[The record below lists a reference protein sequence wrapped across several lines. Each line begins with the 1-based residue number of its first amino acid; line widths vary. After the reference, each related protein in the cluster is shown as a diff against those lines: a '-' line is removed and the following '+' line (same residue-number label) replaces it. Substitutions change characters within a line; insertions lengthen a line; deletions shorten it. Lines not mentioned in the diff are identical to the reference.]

1 MKKLLGFLVCG
12 IFLFPGIALAGE
24 PTLTLVTKTGKATY
38 TISDLLKRKDVE
50 TVIVE
55 NDPVYP
61 GQKMEYVALKV
72 TSLFDQI
79 ELDDDA
85 VIQFKT
91 LDGFSAPVSRQ
102 RLLNT
107 SSTESI
113 AYIAMELP
121 DKKWPPM
128 KPGKPSA
135 GPFYL
140 IWKNPELSH
149 ISSEEW
155 SYMLAAFEVK
165 DSLETT
171 YPEIFP
177 SNKLSGDDPVTKGF
191 RLFVKN
197 CFACHTMNKV
207 GASGI
212 GPDLNVPMNPT
223 EYFRTA
229 ALKKLIRNP
238 QAVRHWPNGRMKG
251 FKPDV
256 ISNEDLNDLI
266 AYLEHMSRRRK

>member
-1 MKKLLGFLVCG
+1 M
-12 IFLFPGIALAGE
+12 
-24 PTLTLVTKTGKATY
+24 
-38 TISDLLKRKDVE
+38 
-50 TVIVE
+50 E
-55 NDPVYP
+55 NDPVYS
-61 GQKMEYVALKV
+61 GQKMEYMALKA
-72 TSLFDQI
+72 TSLFDQV

-102 RLLNT
+102 RLLNK
-107 SSTESI
+107 SSKESI

-165 DSLETT
+165 GSLETT

-238 QAVRHWPNGRMKG
+238 QAVRHWPNGRMQG
-251 FKPDV
+251 FKPEILSDH
-256 ISNEDLNDLI
+256 DLDHLV

>member
-1 MKKLLGFLVCG
+1 MKNMFTLLACG
-12 IFLFPGIALAGE
+12 ILLFSGITAADE
-24 PTLTLVTKTGKATY
+24 PTLTLVTKTGKKTF
-38 TISDLLKRKDVE
+38 TVSELLKRKDVE

-55 NDPVYP
+55 KDPVYP

-72 TSLFDQI
+72 TSLFYQI

-102 RLLNT
+102 RLLNK
-107 SSTESI
+107 SPKESI

-165 DSLETT
+165 GSLETT

-177 SNKLSGDDPVTKGF
+177 SNKLSGGDPVTKGF
-191 RLFVKN
+191 RLFVEN
-197 CFACHTMNKV
+197 CFACHTMNKA

-251 FKPDV
+251 FKPDI
-256 ISNEDLNDLI
+256 ISNEDLDHLI
-266 AYLEHMSRRRK
+266 AYLEHMSKRRK

>member
-1 MKKLLGFLVCG
+1 MKTIFKLLAYGLL
-12 IFLFPGIALAGE
+12 LFPGIASAE
-24 PTLTLVTKTGKATY
+24 ESTLTIVTKTGEKIFTV
-38 TISDLLKRKDVE
+38 SELVKRKDTE

-72 TSLFDQI
+72 TSLFDPL

-91 LDGFSAPVSRQ
+91 LDGFSAPVSRH
-102 RLLNT
+102 RLLNK
-107 SSTESI
+107 SSRESI

-140 IWKNPELSH
+140 IWKNPVLSH

-155 SYMLAAFEVK
+155 SYMLSAFEVK

-171 YPEIFP
+171 YPKIFP
-177 SNKLSGDDPVTKGF
+177 SSKLSGNDPVTKGF

-197 CFACHTMNKV
+197 CFACHTLNKE
-207 GASGI
+207 GASAI

-223 EYFRTA
+223 EYFHTA

-238 QAVRHWPNGRMKG
+238 QAVRHWSNGRMKG
-251 FKPDV
+251 FKPD
-256 ISNEDLNDLI
+256 ILSDQDLDYLI
-266 AYLEHMSRRRK
+266 VYLEHMSKRRK

>member
-1 MKKLLGFLVCG
+1 MKNMFTLLACG
-12 IFLFPGIALAGE
+12 ILLFSGITAADE
-24 PTLTLVTKTGKATY
+24 PTLTLVTKTGKT
-38 TISDLLKRKDVE
+38 TFTVSELLKRKDAE

-72 TSLFDQI
+72 TSLFDQL

-102 RLLNT
+102 RLLNK
-107 SSTESI
+107 SSKESI

-155 SYMLAAFEVK
+155 SYMLAGFEVK
-165 DSLETT
+165 GSLETT

-177 SNKLSGDDPVTKGF
+177 SSKLSGNDPVTKGF

-197 CFACHTMNKV
+197 CFACHTMNKE

-251 FKPDV
+251 FKPDI

-266 AYLEHMSRRRK
+266 AYLEHMARRRK

>member
-1 MKKLLGFLVCG
+1 MKDAFKLLACG
-12 IFLFPGIALAGE
+12 IILFSGIAFAEE
-24 PTLTLVTKTGKATY
+24 PTLTIVTKTGSETF
-38 TISDLLKRKDVE
+38 TVSELLKRKDVE

-55 NDPVYP
+55 NDPVYS
-61 GQKMEYVALKV
+61 GQKMEYMALKA
-72 TSLFDQI
+72 TSLFDQV

-85 VIQFKT
+85 VIQFRT
-91 LDGFSAPVSRQ
+91 LDGFSAPVARQ
-102 RLLNT
+102 RLLNK
-107 SSTESI
+107 SAKESI
-113 AYIAMELP
+113 AYIAIEPP

-140 IWKNPELSH
+140 IWKNPGLSH
-149 ISSEEW
+149 IGAEEW

-177 SNKLSGDDPVTKGF
+177 SNKLSADDPVTKGF

-197 CFACHTMNKV
+197 CFACHTMNKA

-223 EYFRTA
+223 EYFHTA
-229 ALKKLIRNP
+229 ALKKFIRNP

-251 FKPDV
+251 FEPGTLSDQ
-256 ISNEDLNDLI
+256 DLNHLI
-266 AYLEHMSRRRK
+266 VYLEHMSRRRK

>member
-1 MKKLLGFLVCG
+1 MKDAFKLFACG
-12 IFLFPGIALAGE
+12 IILLSGSAFAE
-24 PTLTLVTKTGKATY
+24 ESTLTIATKTGNKTF
-38 TISDLLKRKDVE
+38 TVSELLKRKDVE

-61 GQKMEYVALKV
+61 GQTMEYAALKV
-72 TSLFDQI
+72 SSLFDQV

-102 RLLNT
+102 RLLNK
-107 SSTESI
+107 SSKESI

-121 DKKWPPM
+121 NKKWPPM

-155 SYMLAAFEVK
+155 SYMLVAFEVK
-165 DSLETT
+165 GSLETT
-171 YPEIFP
+171 YPKIFP
-177 SNKLSGDDPVTKGF
+177 SSKLSRNDPVSEGF
-191 RLFVKN
+191 QLFVRN
-197 CFACHTMNKV
+197 CFACHTMNKE
-207 GASGI
+207 GASNI
-212 GPDLNVPMNPT
+212 GPDLNVPMNPV
-223 EYFRTA
+223 EYFRIA
-229 ALKKLIRNP
+229 ALKKLIRDP
-238 QAVRHWPNGRMKG
+238 QTVRHWPNGRMKG
-251 FKPDV
+251 FKPDI
-256 ISNEDLNDLI
+256 ISNEDLDHLI
-266 AYLEHMSRRRK
+266 AYLEHMSKRRN